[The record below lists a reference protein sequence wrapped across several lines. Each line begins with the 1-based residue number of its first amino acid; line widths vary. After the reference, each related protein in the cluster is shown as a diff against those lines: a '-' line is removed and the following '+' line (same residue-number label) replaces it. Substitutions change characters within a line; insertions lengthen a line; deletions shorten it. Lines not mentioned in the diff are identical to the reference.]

1 MKSIFTVAYLA
12 LMPALAAAGDME
24 RAMEYYERQNY
35 SLARLHFI
43 SAAKA
48 GDARAHEILGVMY
61 ALGPAVYPGVE
72 RDYPSAARHFDIAAR
87 SGRPVGRYLACALA
101 RRAADGIQKPQY
113 CFDWVA
119 ETGKPGPR

>member
-1 MKSIFTVAYLA
+1 MKRFLTLAGLA
-12 LMPALAAAGDME
+12 LAPALAAAGDME
-24 RAMEYYERQNY
+24 RAMEYYEKQNY

-43 SAAKA
+43 SAAKT

-61 ALGPAVYPGVE
+61 ALGSAVYPGVD

-87 SGRPVGRYLACALA
+87 SGRPVGRYMACALA
-101 RRAADGIQKPQY
+101 RRAPDGTQRPVY
-113 CFDWVA
+113 CFDWIA

>member
-1 MKSIFTVAYLA
+1 MKRMLTAACLA
-12 LMPALAAAGDME
+12 LAPALAAAGDVE
-24 RAMEYYERQNY
+24 RAMEYYEKRNY

-72 RDYPSAARHFDIAAR
+72 RDYLSAARHFDIAAR
-87 SGRPVGRYLACALA
+87 SGRPVGRYMACALA
-101 RRAADGIQKPQY
+101 RRAPDGVPRPQY
-113 CFDWVA
+113 CFDWIA

>member
-1 MKSIFTVAYLA
+1 MKKILTVACLTLA
-12 LMPALAAAGDME
+12 PALAPAGDME

-35 SLARLHFI
+35 PLARMHFI

-48 GDARAHEILGVMY
+48 GDARAHEILGIMH

-72 RDYPSAARHFDIAAR
+72 RDYLTAARYLDIAAR
-87 SGRPVGRYLACALA
+87 NGRPVGRYMACAIA
-101 RRAADGIQKPQY
+101 RRTTDGSQRPPY
-113 CFDWVA
+113 CFDWIA